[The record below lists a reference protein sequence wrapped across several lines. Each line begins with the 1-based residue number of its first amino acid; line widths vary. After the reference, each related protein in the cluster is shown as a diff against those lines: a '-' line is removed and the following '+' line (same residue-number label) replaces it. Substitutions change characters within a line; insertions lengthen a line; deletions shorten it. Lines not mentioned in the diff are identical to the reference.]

1 MLSFYQSSI
10 TSPFWD
16 FIWTRYM
23 PSFPAA
29 KNMSC
34 ALMGNTVTSAHVDT
48 LALQNSESAM
58 SITYWGMKLPLSFEA
73 CPSYADG
80 AWERCGHGCHQPDSN
95 HSSLDH
101 EHAPG
106 LLRHGIF
113 FIFFTRNPFYLV
125 MANPEKIYTIR
136 MPLMSWFQ
144 KCISFLR
151 NGNSVIFENPSI
163 LRRKTALF
171 ASKWHGLACAM

>member
-16 FIWTRYM
+16 FILTRYM
-23 PSFPAA
+23 PSFSAA

-48 LALQNSESAM
+48 LALQNSKSAM
-58 SITYWGMKLPLSFEA
+58 PITYWGMKLRLSFEA
-73 CPSYADG
+73 CPSYARG

-113 FIFFTRNPFYLV
+113 FIFFSQLTRAAKNAAKKGYIFALLCWIRRHIANWSSIKTIFLEREYL
-125 MANPEKIYTIR
+125 
-136 MPLMSWFQ
+136 
-144 KCISFLR
+144 
-151 NGNSVIFENPSI
+151 
-163 LRRKTALF
+163 
-171 ASKWHGLACAM
+171 GL

>member
-34 ALMGNTVTSAHVDT
+34 AMTGNTVTCAHVDT
-48 LALQNSESAM
+48 LAMQNSESAM

-73 CPSYADG
+73 CPSYAHG
-80 AWERCGHGCHQPDSN
+80 AWERSGHGCHQPDSN

-113 FIFFTRNPFYLV
+113 FIFFSQLTRAAKNAAKKGYFSPF
-125 MANPEKIYTIR
+125 
-136 MPLMSWFQ
+136 
-144 KCISFLR
+144 
-151 NGNSVIFENPSI
+151 
-163 LRRKTALF
+163 F
-171 ASKWHGLACAM
+171 AKYGGIQRVDLP